1 MQPTKSSSRFCA
13 FFGIT
18 AVIALACVLSYFL
31 LLQKMVFL
39 DRCIDAGGAYD
50 PVLEICDK
58 SVAEGERGQEAD
70 PIFTGTLNGE
80 TVRLRLDGSL
90 GYSMATP
97 ALLIKGGVNT
107 LRGYGKDEN
116 AVVYVLNPND
126 VADRQITLLL
136 SKNAVGAKLTRIGAD
151 DKLVQTDVLVA
162 VVP

>member
-13 FFGIT
+13 VFGSA
-18 AVIALACVLSYFL
+18 AVLALACVLSYFL

-58 SVAEGERGQEAD
+58 SVAEGDQEVE
-70 PIFTGTLNGE
+70 PIFTGKLNGE
-80 TVRLRLDGSL
+80 TVRLRLSEDGQ
-90 GYSMATP
+90 GYSMATS
-97 ALLIKGGVNT
+97 ALLMKGGVNT
-107 LRGYGKDEN
+107 LRGYEKDEN